1 VRRPNLSEVGTSL
14 RGVLRVSAISPSR
27 TDRSES
33 GPYLGEPGFG
43 LRLASLLVAS
53 FLAVAPAR
61 AAFELVGPRGIATV
75 VAPAGEPECVRLAV
89 ADLIEDTRK
98 ITGKTLTVLPQLTE
112 GSPTGVVVIS
122 LTQPDSAALLEKI
135 APGFGDVLRGKWE
148 SYRVEEVGSRLII
161 AGSDERGTM
170 FGLYAF
176 IEEKLGVDPLYFWS
190 SRTPQ
195 PRATL
200 AWDNVKLSSGEP
212 TFKFRGWFINDE
224 DLLTEWK
231 GSGGKRNIDY
241 PFYSQV
247 VPREVLRHVA
257 EALVRS
263 RCNLIIP
270 ASFIDILNPP
280 EKALVDECARRGV
293 FVSQHHIEPLGV
305 SAFSYFNYWKARGR
319 DLKYSYFGHP
329 DEVREVWRAYAAEW
343 AKYPNVVWQIGL
355 RGIADRPMWMA
366 DPNTPQSDADRGR
379 LISAAMADQ
388 VKILNELAP
397 GKKHLLSTTL
407 WAEGSVLN
415 QQKLLTIPESTI
427 IVFADNSPGW
437 KWQADFYSTAR
448 HPMNRYGVY
457 YHHALW
463 GSGPHLAQVPSP
475 YRTFEC
481 LQTAAAQGAGTYAI
495 SNISNIREFVLGVDA
510 TAKMTWRM
518 DGFDPEAWLTAWV
531 RERFSARQVEIANAY
546 RVYFNAWQIHDAQ
559 QVPFL
564 MDGQMAS
571 LGNASLGQ
579 IAKKISERKL
589 GGGVAHEAPVQPA
602 RAPLAAAS
610 TAPAGGDAFWA
621 SINDMHPKVS
631 RREAIQRVAMQRA
644 GFELALLHA
653 RAALAALPENEGA
666 FLRDNLIHQSA
677 IMRQMCVWLEHVE
690 LAHEALDLGDLP
702 AGTAALTVAAAA
714 FAEIP
719 ILAETYCRGPWEN
732 WYRGTKKLN
741 VTALLKRTRDVLAA
755 ATAATSKSSRS

>member
-1 VRRPNLSEVGTSL
+1 MLPRC
-14 RGVLRVSAISPSR
+14 
-27 TDRSES
+27 
-33 GPYLGEPGFG
+33 
-43 LRLASLLVAS
+43 LLV
-53 FLAVAPAR
+53 VALLVGNGKYAD
-61 AAFELVGPRGIATV
+61 AFELVGSGRVAAV
-75 VAPAGEPECVRLAV
+75 VVPAGEAGCVRLAA
-89 ADLIEDTRK
+89 ADLVEDTRK
-98 ITGKTLTVLPQLTE
+98 ITGKTLSVLPQLAGVE
-112 GSPTGVVVIS
+112 ADGSVVVVS
-122 LTQPDSAALLEKI
+122 VDRPDSAALLEKI
-135 APGFGDVLRGKWE
+135 APGFGAGLRGKWE

-176 IEEKLGVDPLYFWS
+176 IEKYLGVDPLHFWA
-190 SRTPQ
+190 SRPPQ

-200 AWDNVKLSSGEP
+200 AWSEVKLSSGEP

-231 GSGGKRNIDY
+231 ESGGKRNIDY
-241 PFYSQV
+241 PYYAQV
-247 VPREVLRHVA
+247 VPRDVMRHIA

-270 ASFIDILNPP
+270 ASFVDIMNPP
-280 EKALVDECARRGV
+280 EEALVQECARRGV
-293 FVSQHHIEPLGV
+293 FVSQHHVEPLGV
-305 SAFSYFNYWKARGR
+305 SAFAYFNYWKARGR
-319 DLKYSYFGHP
+319 DLKYSYFSHP
-329 DEVREVWRAYAAEW
+329 AEVREVWTAYAKKW
-343 AKYPNVVWQIGL
+343 AAYPNVIWQLGL

-366 DPNTPQSDADRGR
+366 DANTPQSDADRGR

-388 VKILNELAP
+388 VKIVQEVAP
-397 GKKHLLSTTL
+397 GKRPVLSTTL

-415 QQKLLTIPESTI
+415 QQKLLTIPEDTI

-437 KWQADFYSTAR
+437 KWQADFYSTPR
-448 HPMNRYGVY
+448 SPRNRYGVY

-475 YRTFEC
+475 HRTFEC
-481 LQTAAAQGAGTYAI
+481 LRTAVERGAGTYAI
-495 SNISNIREFVLGVDA
+495 CNISNIREFVLGIDA

-518 DGFDPEAWLTAWV
+518 EGFDADAWLANWV
-531 RERFSARQVEIANAY
+531 RERFSARHAEIANAY

-559 QVPFL
+559 HVPFL

-571 LGNASLGQ
+571 MGNASLGQ
-579 IAKKISERKL
+579 IAKKIGEKKFD
-589 GGGVAHEAPVQPA
+589 GGVALESTVQPA
-602 RAPLAAAS
+602 RLTPAAAS
-610 TAPAGGDAFWA
+610 AAPAGGDAFWA
-621 SINDMHPKVS
+621 SINDMHPKVA

-653 RAALAALPENEGA
+653 RAALAALAENEAA

-677 IMRQMCVWLEHVE
+677 IMRQMCVWLEQIEV
-690 LAHEALDLGDLP
+690 AHEALDLGDLS

-714 FAEIP
+714 IAEIP
-719 ILAETYCRGPWEN
+719 VLAETYCRGPWEN

-741 VTALLKRTRDVLAA
+741 VTALLKRTRAVLAA
-755 ATAATSKSSRS
+755 ANGVMKGNSPP